1 MDKYDRLIL
10 DVSIDRTVEL
20 AEELIKVCGDCTVYD
35 YEKVL
40 PVMYGLSRIFK
51 TLSDSRISLTGRDD

>member
-1 MDKYDRLIL
+1 MDKYERLIL

-20 AEELIKVCGDCTVYD
+20 AEELVKISGDGAVYD
-35 YEKVL
+35 YDKVL

-51 TLSDSRISLTGRDD
+51 TLHDSRISLTGRDD